1 MLSEERRVKSEE
13 FNGFTNHKVQSSK
26 LKVQSK
32 ATMLKIKNIIL
43 TMALMGCS
51 GLAFSQTVEQR
62 IDSLQ
67 MLIGQ
72 QTILHLKAT
81 ARKGAKVVMPS
92 FKPQTQIVPGVEVV
106 EQSKGD
112 TMHVGDNQM
121 VVSRDYTITSFDEK
135 VYAIPALNVK
145 IDGKNCHGNPL
156 ALKVLTVP
164 VDTVHP
170 NQFYPPKTV
179 QENPFLWSEWSFAFW
194 LSFLLL
200 IVCGAMLY
208 LRNRLKKNKPIIA
221 RIRIIKRVPAHEKA
235 LKEINDIKQHHST
248 SNQETQKE
256 YYTHLTN
263 ALREYIVNR
272 FGFNAMEMTSTEI
285 IENLRASGDQ
295 KMIDELRMLFS
306 TADLVKFAK
315 YEIPMNENDANLVN
329 AINFIDQT
337 KTNELPKEE
346 KIVPTLSSE
355 DQKSQQQRRLIKMLL
370 WIGGFSAVAILGYII
385 YQVVMLLM

>member
-1 MLSEERRVKSEE
+1 MYFRYLLLSMCCLLLGVKSSAQ
-13 FNGFTNHKVQSSK
+13 VS
-26 LKVQSK
+26 
-32 ATMLKIKNIIL
+32 
-43 TMALMGCS
+43 
-51 GLAFSQTVEQR
+51 VEAK
-62 IDSLQ
+62 IDSISILV
-67 MLIGQ
+67 GE
-72 QTILHLKAT
+72 QTNMEVAVT
-81 ARKGAKVVMPS
+81 ARKGARIVWPNIKPS
-92 FKPQTQIVPGVEVV
+92 HYLVPGVEIIDVAD
-106 EQSKGD
+106 GD
-112 TMHVGDNQM
+112 TSEVDNN
-121 VVSRDYTITSFDEK
+121 VRISKRITLTSFDEK
-135 VYAIPALNVK
+135 LYPIPGMKVK
-145 IDGKNCHGNPL
+145 VDGKPYEANQL
-156 ALKVLTVP
+156 ALKVMTID
-164 VDTVHP
+164 VDTLHP

-179 QENPFLWSEWSFAFW
+179 QENPFLWSEWNFAFW
-194 LSFLLL
+194 LSLLLL

-355 DQKSQQQRRLIKMLL
+355 DQKSQQQRRLIKTLL

>member
-1 MLSEERRVKSEE
+1 MKNEE
-13 FNGFTNHKVQSSK
+13 FYGFTNHKVQSSK

-32 ATMLKIKNIIL
+32 ATMLKIRNIIL

-51 GLAFSQTVEQR
+51 GLAFGQTVEQR

-92 FKPQTQIVPGVEVV
+92 FKPQDQIIPGIEVV
-106 EQSKGD
+106 EQKGD
-112 TMHVGDNQM
+112 TSQVGDDQM

-145 IDGKNCHGNPL
+145 IDGKSFHGNPL

-179 QENPFLWSEWSFAFW
+179 QDNPFLWSEWSFAFW
-194 LSFLLL
+194 LSLLM
-200 IVCGAMLY
+200 IIICGAMLY
-208 LRNRLKKNKPIIA
+208 LRNRLKKNKPIIT

-235 LKEINDIKQHHST
+235 LKEINDIKQHHTT

-263 ALREYIVNR
+263 TLRAYIVSR
-272 FGFNAMEMTSTEI
+272 FGFNAMEMTSSEI
-285 IENLRASGDQ
+285 IDNLRAAGDQ

-337 KTNELPKEE
+337 KTDEQPKEE

-355 DQKSQQQRRLIKMLL
+355 DQKSQQQRRLIKTLL
-370 WIGGFSAVAILGYII
+370 WVGGVSVAGILGYII
-385 YQVVMLLM
+385 YQVVMLVM

>member
-1 MLSEERRVKSEE
+1 MKSEE
-13 FNGFTNHKVQSSK
+13 FYGFTNHKVQSSK

-92 FKPQTQIVPGVEVV
+92 FKPQAQIVPGVEVV

-121 VVSRDYTITSFDEK
+121 VVSRDYTITSFEEK

-355 DQKSQQQRRLIKMLL
+355 DQKSQQQRRLIKTLL